1 MAGHV
6 YIGNHLLLKYEG
18 RAGREGIHDD
28 VAFLCGGNHSY
39 LLILA
44 YAGEQVVPLELYQT

>member
-18 RAGREGIHDD
+18 GAGRKGIHDD
-28 VAFLCGGNHSY
+28 VTCLCGRNHSY

-44 YAGEQVVPLELYQT
+44 YAGEQVGPLELYQI

>member
-18 RAGREGIHDD
+18 GAGRKGIHDD
-28 VAFLCGGNHSY
+28 VTCLCGRNHSY